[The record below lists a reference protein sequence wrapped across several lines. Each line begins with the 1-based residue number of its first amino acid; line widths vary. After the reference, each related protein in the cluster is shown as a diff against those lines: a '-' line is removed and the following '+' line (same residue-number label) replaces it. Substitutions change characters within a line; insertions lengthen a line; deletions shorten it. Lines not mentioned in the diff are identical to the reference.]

1 MKPILNISIPFFLFL
16 ILSGAGNMYA
26 QNSGLDSLEVNKNLQ
41 KKQEQFY
48 DSLKY
53 KADQRPLTKLIYD
66 FLISSPRPYV
76 DKKAVTIDYYNR
88 FEGKII
94 SEIKIKPLDIF
105 GPTFQ
110 DTTKK
115 ASSWLEKTANSLH
128 TKSNLKTIQKLLLFK
143 VGDTVDPELIYENE
157 RIIRSLSFI
166 KEIQFILEQDPIYK
180 GFVQVTILTKDR
192 FSFGASGEVNGF
204 ESAALEV
211 YNQNIFGIGH
221 EISLS
226 FVGHVNKEPYAGLET
241 FYKIKN
247 IKGKFVDLSF
257 GYLNNYKNEG
267 FSFNLHKPF
276 ITTTVKWA
284 YGMNFFRMFRTNRVH
299 DDKLLFS
306 EIPLNYLHTGAW
318 TGRSFQVKPQS
329 PDNPQIVVSAG
340 FQHRKYWE
348 RPELDF
354 GNNEYFSNRT
364 FFLSGLTFS
373 QRRYIQDEL
382 VFSYGIT
389 EDIPEGFKNE
399 IVYGYD
405 ANEYGD
411 RHYAH
416 LLLSN
421 GNLLIN
427 RSGYLYMAGNIGG
440 YLGERGYQQGQIN
453 AQAYF
458 ISRLFNAGRKRY
470 RLFTRLDYTVGMH
483 RFELENINLNRNES
497 IRGFK
502 SYEAVGKQRL
512 RLNFEYVLFLR
523 KEFYKFNMAL
533 FAFADVGVIGTNK
546 KQIFSQDYYSGVG
559 LGMRLH
565 NENLVFKTLQIRLA
579 FYPFH
584 PGDMSFVGF
593 VLHEQSKS
601 KYYNFEPT
609 QPLPIPFE

>member
-1 MKPILNISIPFFLFL
+1 MTIFLL
-16 ILSGAGNMYA
+16 QILSAAGITFA
-26 QNSGLDSLEVNKNLQ
+26 QNPEKDSLDINNIQ
-41 KKQEQFY
+41 KKQEHFY

-53 KADQRPLTKLIYD
+53 RASQKRLTKLVYD
-66 FLISSPRPYV
+66 FLVNPPRPYV
-76 DKKAVTIDYYNR
+76 DKKAATIDYYSP

-110 DTTKK
+110 DTAKK
-115 ASSWLEKTANSLH
+115 ASSWVEKTANSLH
-128 TKSNLKTIQKLLLFK
+128 TKSNLKTIEKLLLFK
-143 VGDTVDPELIYENE
+143 VGDAIDPELLYENE
-157 RIIRSLSFI
+157 RIIRSLPYIREIRFI
-166 KEIQFILEQDPIYK
+166 IEPDPIYTE
-180 GFVQVTILTKDR
+180 FVKVTILTKDR
-192 FSFGASGEVNGF
+192 FSFGVSGEVAGI

-211 YNQNIFGIGH
+211 YNQNIFGVGH

-226 FVGHVNKEPYAGLET
+226 FVGHVNKQPYAGLET
-241 FYKIKN
+241 YYKIKN
-247 IKGKFVDLSF
+247 IQGKFVDLSF

-276 ITTTVKWA
+276 ITTSVKWA
-284 YGMNFFRMFRTNRVH
+284 YGLDFFRMFRTNRVY

-306 EIPLNYLHTGAW
+306 EIPLNYLHFGTWA
-318 TGRSFQVKPQS
+318 GRTFQVKTQFT
-329 PDNPQIVVSAG
+329 DNPQITLSAG
-340 FQHRKYWE
+340 IQHRKYWE
-348 RPELDF
+348 RPEFEF
-354 GNNEYFSNRT
+354 GNSEYFSNRT
-364 FFLSGLTFS
+364 FFLTGLTFS

-416 LLLSN
+416 LLVSN
-421 GNLLIN
+421 GNLLTN
-427 RSGYLYMAGNIGG
+427 RSGYLYMEGDIGG
-440 YLGERGYQQGQIN
+440 YLGDRGYQQGQIN
-453 AQAYF
+453 AQVYF
-458 ISRLFNAGRKRY
+458 ISRLLNAGRKRY
-470 RLFTRLDYTVGMH
+470 RLFTRMDYTVGMH
-483 RFELENINLNRNES
+483 RFELENINLNRQES

-502 SYEAVGKQRL
+502 SRQADGKQRL

-533 FAFADVGVIGTNK
+533 FGFTDVGVIGTNK
-546 KQIFSQDYYSGVG
+546 KQIFSQNYYSGVG

-565 NENLVFKTLQIRLA
+565 NESLVFKTLQIRLA

-584 PGDMSFVGF
+584 PSDMSFVGF
-593 VLHEQSKS
+593 VLDEQSKR
-601 KYYNFEPT
+601 KYYSFEPT